1 MEHALV
7 VCRSQTEAIQLRQ
20 CLVGAG
26 VCGEI
31 KRLPR
36 HNQNESCSFAVRIK
50 STDQKRAY
58 EAINRRRLGNYTFRQ
73 EENFQ

>member
-20 CLVGAG
+20 CLVSAG
-26 VCGEI
+26 VHGEV

-36 HNQNESCSFAVRIK
+36 QNRNESCSFAVRINNA
-50 STDQKRAY
+50 DQNRAY
-58 EAINRRRLGNYTFRQ
+58 EAINRRRLGSYTFRQ
-73 EENFQ
+73 EEDF